1 MITPLEKLVNDKY
14 EIFYKKELNER
25 LLNEKID
32 VTADGDYVSV
42 GQKIAMISKNKK
54 LLLRANI
61 EKEFKK
67 DEIRE
72 FKRMY
77 CYLARVE
84 SHNSNQNYMH
94 HRLAEFIW
102 RRERSFED
110 IYSDLKNNIIS

>member
-1 MITPLEKLVNDKY
+1 M
-14 EIFYKKELNER
+14 
-25 LLNEKID
+25 NEKY
-32 VTADGDYVSV
+32 AYFYVYN
-42 GQKIAMISKNKK
+42 NKVFVSEK
-54 LLLRANI
+54 LLRANI